1 MATVKKSKT
10 SIFPTSDDDKLV
22 VMFEKMDAAW
32 NASLREMNWCVPA
45 NKKNIMNNIL
55 QIENPAFGFYKLYV
69 VNFEKGKQ
77 RIEKIII
84 KDR

>member
-1 MATVKKSKT
+1 
-10 SIFPTSDDDKLV
+10 
-22 VMFEKMDAAW
+22 MFEKKNAAW
-32 NASLREMNWCVPA
+32 NVSLREMNRSVPG
-45 NKKNIMNNIL
+45 NMGKIMNNIL
-55 QIENPAFGFYKLYV
+55 QIENPAFVFYNLCV

>member
-1 MATVKKSKT
+1 
-10 SIFPTSDDDKLV
+10 
-22 VMFEKMDAAW
+22 MD
-32 NASLREMNWCVPA
+32 SG

-55 QIENPAFGFYKLYV
+55 QIENPAFVFYRVCV
-69 VNFEKGKQ
+69 VNFETGKQ